1 MHVEMEALVA
11 LTTEKGMSLEQLIQ
25 AIEAGVL
32 TAYNETAEPNRYAQ
46 AKLNRETGEIQ
57 IIIPEFNEMGERI
70 AEKVDEPEGFG
81 RTITSTARQ
90 VIKQAMRATNDAEI
104 VGEFTTSVG
113 DVISG
118 VIQQGRDPKMINVNS
133 KSDICIGI
141 RGNTSCDNFT
151 IGLGDLEQA
160 SDILCEV
167 AWQRQRTIN
176 AR

>member
-70 AEKVDEPEGFG
+70 AYRHVRFAADVRPDSFKPMDAALAETGLPRLV
-81 RTITSTARQ
+81 
-90 VIKQAMRATNDAEI
+90 KQHLHR
-104 VGEFTTSVG
+104 V
-113 DVISG
+113 
-118 VIQQGRDPKMINVNS
+118 P
-133 KSDICIGI
+133 GI
-141 RGNTSCDNFT
+141 WPQHVK
-151 IGLGDLEQA
+151 LP
-160 SDILCEV
+160 EV
-167 AWQRQRTIN
+167 AG
-176 AR
+176 